1 MKTQISLL
9 ALFICATLHAT
20 ETELKI
26 EGIKSTE
33 LLENVKLYVSQI
45 EKAEADGSERHR
57 LRITELVD
65 KGLRALGYYQSGYQ
79 FDLKPRKAPQG
90 DLLVLQVLLKPPVK
104 IGEREVK
111 ISGEAEKDRDF
122 ETLVRQDLPAK
133 GSVLNHESYE
143 NFKLALEKL
152 AQTKGYFDGDW
163 LYHRMEVYPS
173 EGVADLRL
181 AYESGERYRYGQIRF
196 VNSQIRES
204 YLDNI
209 VQIKPGE
216 HYYLNDLSRL
226 SSDMAATNW
235 FSSVSI
241 EPQTDEQ
248 HKRVDLNIL
257 LQPRKRNEMEI
268 GLGFS
273 TDVGPRIQFGWKKP
287 WFNSRGHSIAL
298 NTKISKPEQSVELSY
313 KMPLE
318 RNPLYY
324 YYQLSGGL
332 DREARKDIQSTA
344 ATLGV
349 ERVWNH
355 QSGWAFSVG
364 LKSRYDAFKQG
375 DEKFKTLLIYPSV
388 GFNRTRS
395 DGKRFPLWGD
405 SQKLVLNWGSKMIGS
420 NVNFYSAKFNTAWLR
435 TYRDNHRIYLR
446 GEIGYLHADQIER
459 MPPALRYF
467 AGGDMSIRGFG
478 YKNISPRNKK
488 GKRIGGTHLATASAE
503 YQYQVYP
510 NWWGAIFYDTG
521 LADYQFDRKQLYSGV
536 GVGARWASPIGTVKF
551 DLATPLRSPNQRKGI
566 QFYIGLGGEL

>member
-1 MKTQISLL
+1 MKTKLSLL
-9 ALFICATLHAT
+9 SLFIGACVNAA

-26 EGIKSTE
+26 EGIDSAA

-45 EKAEADGSERHR
+45 DKAEADGSERHR
-57 LRITELVD
+57 LRVTELVD

-79 FDLKPRKAPQG
+79 FTLKPGNAPQK
-90 DLLVLQVLLKPPVK
+90 DLLVLNVSLKKPVK
-104 IGEREVK
+104 IDVREVK
-111 ISGEAEKDRDF
+111 ISGEAEKDF
-122 ETLVRQDLPAK
+122 EFEKLLREELPAK
-133 GSVLNHESYE
+133 GSVLNHERYE
-143 NFKLALEKL
+143 NFKFSLEKL
-152 AQTKGYFDGDW
+152 AQLKGYFDGHW
-163 LYHRMEVYPS
+163 LYHRMEVFPS
-173 EGVADLRL
+173 EGVADLSL
-181 AYESGERYRYGQIRF
+181 AYDSGARYRYGQIRF
-196 VNSQIRES
+196 VNSQIRDS
-204 YLDNI
+204 YLENI

-216 HYYLNDLSRL
+216 PYYLNDLSRL

-235 FSSVSI
+235 FSTVSI

-287 WFNSRGHSIAL
+287 WFNGRGHSIQL
-298 NTKISKPEQSVELSY
+298 NSKISKPEQNVELSY
-313 KMPLE
+313 KMPLQ

-324 YYQLSGGL
+324 YYQISGGL

-344 ATLGV
+344 ATLGL

-355 QSGWAFSVG
+355 QRGWAFSVG
-364 LKSRYDAFKQG
+364 LKSRYDSFIQG
-375 DEKFKTLLIYPSV
+375 DERFKTLLIYPSV

-405 SQKLVLNWGSKMIGS
+405 SQKLVLNWGGKMIGS
-420 NVNFYSAKFNTAWLR
+420 NVNFYSAKFNSAWLR
-435 TYRDNHRIYLR
+435 TYYDNHRIYLR
-446 GEIGYLHADQIER
+446 GEVGYLHASEIER

-467 AGGDMSIRGFG
+467 AGGDMSVRGFG
-478 YKNISPRNKK
+478 YKSISPQNRK

-503 YQYQVYP
+503 YQYQLYP
-510 NWWGAIFYDTG
+510 NWWGALFYDAG
-521 LADYQFDRKQLYSGV
+521 LATYRFDRKQLYAGV

-551 DLATPLRSPNQRKGI
+551 DLATPVRSPDQRKGI